1 MVATKKVSVIIPA
14 YNQGLYLKEAIQ
26 SVLDQTYPNF
36 DLVIVDDGSTDD
48 TAEVVHRFRDQRIRY
63 IYQENRGLSAA
74 RNTGIQHSDGELLTF
89 LDSDDLF
96 FPDKLEVLVAELE
109 QHPEVGF
116 VAGQAV
122 LIDEYGNP
130 LGEVFNTPLPDDPAR
145 LLLWNPLHVCSVMV
159 RRSWIDQVGLFD
171 ERFRAYEDWDMW
183 LRLAR
188 AGCPMRWMPHPVSMY
203 RFHTSQMTQ
212 DRERMTTATFAVLAK
227 VFSDP
232 TLPEHWKDL
241 KDLAYANAYLRAA
254 IQAYRVGDFQDG
266 QLALSE
272 AIRLDPELCADGA
285 KELSRRLSALAD
297 SPKIHDKLTF
307 LEQVYRHLPNHLSA
321 LEKRKKSDLGQF
333 AVNQGFAAYQRDDWA
348 LARYY
353 LMRAILYQ
361 PRWLMN
367 RGVLAILLRSIWQRS
382 IPRRLT

>member
-1 MVATKKVSVIIPA
+1 MKVSVIIPA
-14 YNQGLYLKEAIQ
+14 YNQGVYLGKAVQ
-26 SVLDQTYPNF
+26 SVLDQTYPDF
-36 DLVIVDDGSTDD
+36 DIVIVDDGSTDN
-48 TAEVVHRFRDQRIRY
+48 TADIARGFKDQRIRY

-74 RNTGIQHSDGELLTF
+74 RNTGIQNSDGELLTF

-122 LIDEYGNP
+122 LIDENGNP
-130 LGEVFNTPLPDDPAR
+130 LGEVFNTPLPEDPAR

-159 RRSWIDQVGLFD
+159 RRLWIDRVGLFD

-188 AGCPMRWMPHPVSMY
+188 AGCPMRWTPHPVSMY
-203 RFHTSQMTQ
+203 RFHTHQMTQ

-232 TLPEHWKDL
+232 TLPEHWKNL

-254 IQAYRVGDFQDG
+254 IQAYRMGDFQEG
-266 QLALSE
+266 QQALGE
-272 AIRLDPELCADGA
+272 AVRLDPDLCANDA
-285 KELSRRLSALAD
+285 KELARRLSALAD
-297 SPKIHDKLTF
+297 SPKIHDKLAF
-307 LEQVYRHLPNHLSA
+307 LEQVYQHLPDSLLT
-321 LEKRKKSDLGQF
+321 LERRKRADLGQF
-333 AVNQGFAAYQRDDWA
+333 AVDQGFAAYQRGNWA
-348 LARYY
+348 LARRY
-353 LMRAILYQ
+353 LLQAIKYQ
-361 PRWLMN
+361 PRYLMN
-367 RGVLAILLRSIWQRS
+367 RGVLVILLRSMRQRS
-382 IPRRLT
+382 TSPGFPKTI

>member
-159 RRSWIDQVGLFD
+159 RRS
-171 ERFRAYEDWDMW
+171 
-183 LRLAR
+183 
-188 AGCPMRWMPHPVSMY
+188 
-203 RFHTSQMTQ
+203 
-212 DRERMTTATFAVLAK
+212 
-227 VFSDP
+227 
-232 TLPEHWKDL
+232 
-241 KDLAYANAYLRAA
+241 
-254 IQAYRVGDFQDG
+254 
-266 QLALSE
+266 
-272 AIRLDPELCADGA
+272 
-285 KELSRRLSALAD
+285 
-297 SPKIHDKLTF
+297 
-307 LEQVYRHLPNHLSA
+307 
-321 LEKRKKSDLGQF
+321 
-333 AVNQGFAAYQRDDWA
+333 
-348 LARYY
+348 
-353 LMRAILYQ
+353 
-361 PRWLMN
+361 
-367 RGVLAILLRSIWQRS
+367 
-382 IPRRLT
+382 